1 MFWMNDK
8 SCLLL
13 KDLGE
18 TDTSINN
25 KKLIDWYWERIKERI
40 KKSRG
45 AWKNWKA
52 VCSNLMDD
60 IEDIVKAPAI
70 QLLQKNVDLTN
81 KLTNFS
87 LDVKKEAPS
96 VFNYTTFLG
105 TNYDI
110 AHKLAKYLDCNV
122 CVYCGRIYTNTVIK
136 NGKCIIHPT
145 FDHFFPKGEYPLL
158 ALSFF
163 NLIPSCYNC
172 NCTTKGQSPISSNT
186 TYLHPYINSADEI
199 NSCFK
204 FSYRL
209 RSSANKNDQIKIEI
223 GAGGTDK
230 TGTDVSTK
238 VNNSTSDFF
247 IEDVYQVHNS
257 YELKKMLDNRN
268 RFSPQRIKDML
279 KKNIMSEEELYGL
292 ILGDD
297 IGFDDKE
304 ELNRPLFKLKNDLA
318 REIFPTEY
326 LYLKKRRKV

>member
-18 TDTSINN
+18 TDPSINN
-25 KKLIDWYWERIKERI
+25 KRLIDWYWERIEERI

-45 AWKNWKA
+45 AWKKWRTA
-52 VCSNLMDD
+52 CPNLMDD
-60 IEDIVKAPAI
+60 VEKIVKAPAI
-70 QLLQKNVDLTN
+70 HLLQENSSLKA
-81 KLTNFS
+81 KLQS
-87 LDVKKEAPS
+87 LSSKADEEASS
-96 VFNYTTFLG
+96 VFNYTTYFG
-105 TNYDI
+105 SKYDI

-122 CVYCGRIYTNTVIK
+122 CVYCGRIYTNTAIK

-172 NCTTKGQSPISSNT
+172 NCTTKGQKPVNSNT
-186 TYLHPYINSADEI
+186 TYLHPYINNADEI

-204 FSYRL
+204 FSYSL
-209 RSSANKNDQIKIEI
+209 GPSTNNQITIKI
-223 GAGGTDK
+223 GGTRKDK

-238 VNNSTSDFF
+238 VNNSTSDFH

-268 RFSPQRIKDML
+268 RFSQQRIKDIL
-279 KKNIMSEEELYGL
+279 NANIMSEEELYGL
-292 ILGDD
+292 ILGDE
-297 IGFDDKE
+297 IGLDDKE

-318 REIFPTEY
+318 REIFLEEY
-326 LYLKKRRKV
+326 LYLKSKRKV

>member
-1 MFWMNDK
+1 MNDK

-18 TDTSINN
+18 TDPLISGKT
-25 KKLIDWYWERIKERI
+25 LIDWYWERIKERI
-40 KKSRG
+40 EKSRG
-45 AWKNWKA
+45 AWKKWKTA
-52 VCSNLMDD
+52 CPNLMQD

-70 QLLQKNVDLTN
+70 QLLQKNTSLKA
-81 KLTNFS
+81 KLQS
-87 LDVKKEAPS
+87 LSLKIEDASS
-96 VFNYTTFLG
+96 VFNYTTYLG
-105 TNYDI
+105 SSYDI

-136 NGKCIIHPT
+136 NGKCVIHPT
-145 FDHFFPKGEYPLL
+145 FDHFFPKGKYPLL

-172 NCTTKGQSPISSNT
+172 NCTTKGQKPVNSNT

-209 RSSANKNDQIKIEI
+209 KSSTNKNDQINIKI
-223 GAGGTDK
+223 GGNRIDR
-230 TGTDVSTK
+230 TGTNVSTK
-238 VNNSTSDFF
+238 VDNSTLDFQ

-257 YELKKMLDNRN
+257 YELKKLLDNKN
-268 RFSPQRIKDML
+268 RFSPQRIKDIL
-279 KKNIMSEEELYGL
+279 NSNLISEEELYRL
-292 ILGDD
+292 ILGED
-297 IGFDDKE
+297 IGLDDKE

-318 REIFPTEY
+318 REIFPAEY
-326 LYLKKRRKV
+326 LYLKNKRKV